1 MVYFLMSKPTL
12 PMNVVLFGYSGET
25 AQADGD
31 VIAGL
36 SSDCEPRVVQVSQG
50 TIINMTFV

>member
-1 MVYFLMSKPTL
+1 MVYFLMSKPML
-12 PMNVVLFGYSGET
+12 PMNVVLFGYSGGI

-36 SSDCEPRVVQVSQG
+36 SSDCEPRVVQVFQG